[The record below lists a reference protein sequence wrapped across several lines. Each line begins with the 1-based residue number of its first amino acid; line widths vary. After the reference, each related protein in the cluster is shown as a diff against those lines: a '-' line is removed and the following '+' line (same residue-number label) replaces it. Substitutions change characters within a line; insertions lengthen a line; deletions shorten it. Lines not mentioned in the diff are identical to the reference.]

1 MSLPDAL
8 DAELDR
14 AARGGTVQASDGDN
28 DAEID
33 VVEADRLGVRIRR
46 ITVARATPYDP
57 AEIARD
63 WPREIRELPERLR
76 AVEVDPGLGGATFR
90 SDPDDRRDDS
100 FVEIE
105 VRGGTAEIRRHRVGA
120 DGREALDWTMTR
132 DQLRRLVDTLARG
145 PSPEA

>member
-1 MSLPDAL
+1 MNLTDAL

-14 AARGGTVQASDGDN
+14 AGRGGTVQASDGAT

-33 VVEADRLGVRIRR
+33 VVEADRLGVRVRR
-46 ITVARATPYDP
+46 ITVARAAPYDP
-57 AEIARD
+57 SEIARD
-63 WPREIRELPERLR
+63 WPRDVRELPERIR
-76 AVEVDPGLGGATFR
+76 AVEVDQGLGGATFR
-90 SDPDDRRDDS
+90 SDPEDRRDDS

-120 DGREALDWTMTR
+120 AGREPLDWTMTR

-145 PSPEA
+145 PSPEE